1 MKLFNKPNL
10 KRENTFELEIWQLKS
25 EIYDKEKEIKQLK
38 SQLKREKEIINKIRA
53 LPTSKKRELGIL

>member
-1 MKLFNKPNL
+1 MKLFKNKT
-10 KRENTFELEIWQLKS
+10 KENTFELQVWQLKS

-38 SQLKREKEIINKIRA
+38 NQLKKEKEIINKIRA

>member
-1 MKLFNKPNL
+1 MKLFKNKT
-10 KRENTFELEIWQLKS
+10 KENTFELQVWQLKS

-53 LPTSKKRELGIL
+53 LPTAKKRELGIL

>member
-1 MKLFNKPNL
+1 MKLFKNKT
-10 KRENTFELEIWQLKS
+10 KENTFDLQVWQLKS

-53 LPTSKKRELGIL
+53 LPTAKKRELGIL

>member
-1 MKLFNKPNL
+1 MKLFKNKT
-10 KRENTFELEIWQLKS
+10 KENTFELQVWQLKS

-38 SQLKREKEIINKIRA
+38 SKLKREKEIINKIRA